1 MVINLKKPVDK
12 SRASNDS
19 SSIYCLMFPGADLY
33 LLCFYFLLW
42 SFFFFVTQIEC
53 LLLHAQLRGFM
64 KKGLKMLLYQHFLG
78 SMVTY
83 FELNL
88 MSELLSLSDYT
99 TSLRLFWI
107 HSTISFFI
115 AATIFAYGQTS
126 SGKTFTMKGI
136 TENAIK
142 DIYEYIKNVSYY

>member
-1 MVINLKKPVDK
+1 
-12 SRASNDS
+12 
-19 SSIYCLMFPGADLY
+19 
-33 LLCFYFLLW
+33 
-42 SFFFFVTQIEC
+42 
-53 LLLHAQLRGFM
+53 
-64 KKGLKMLLYQHFLG
+64 MLLYQHFLG